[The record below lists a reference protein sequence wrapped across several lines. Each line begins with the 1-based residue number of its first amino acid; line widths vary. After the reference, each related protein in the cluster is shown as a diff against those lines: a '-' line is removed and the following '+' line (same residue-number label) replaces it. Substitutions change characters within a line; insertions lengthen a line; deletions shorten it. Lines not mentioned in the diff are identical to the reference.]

1 MSEWHY
7 GMAVE
12 MQRGNTSL
20 HSLQFF
26 NNKGEAVH
34 KIFSTPKSNVEAY
47 HTIVS
52 TFKAKEQVPLTDVDR
67 TPYPEKIEKLDEEI
81 DITGFQDTWKNLQD
95 THDFFP
101 MLKKYNV
108 ARTQGFRLAPKG
120 MTRQVDNQAVV
131 RVLQTVAD
139 RGVSIMC
146 FLHSKGVVQIHTGE
160 IKNLKFFNEWYNI
173 MDPKFNLHL
182 NMSGVA
188 ETWIVKK
195 PTVDGIVTSLELF
208 DEKGDLITYFFGAR
222 KPGKPELEEWRAI
235 IEEV

>member
-1 MSEWHY
+1 
-7 GMAVE
+7 
-12 MQRGNTSL
+12 
-20 HSLQFF
+20 
-26 NNKGEAVH
+26 
-34 KIFSTPKSNVEAY
+34 
-47 HTIVS
+47 
-52 TFKAKEQVPLTDVDR
+52 
-67 TPYPEKIEKLDEEI
+67 
-81 DITGFQDTWKNLQD
+81 
-95 THDFFP
+95 
-101 MLKKYNV
+101 
-108 ARTQGFRLAPKG
+108 
-120 MTRQVDNQAVV
+120 
-131 RVLQTVAD
+131 
-139 RGVSIMC
+139 MC